1 VISERLLGSRPDG
14 GGDALSAIPAV
25 IFCSGC
31 GHSPHEDR
39 CTSNVH
45 GEECGCEQVIFG
57 EKRTS

>member
-1 VISERLLGSRPDG
+1 VISERLLESRPDG
-14 GGDALSAIPAV
+14 GGDARNGIPAV

-45 GEECGCEQVIFG
+45 GEECGCEQVSAG
-57 EKRTS
+57 